1 MPTKRTHRPK
11 RPALSDQVATS
22 LPAVAG
28 ESRLRRDAPLA
39 TRLRRTLGRMQPP
52 TSPRSQP
59 TARSP
64 KRTHPPSAL
73 SRTVQ
78 PVLRSLFREA
88 GQTGSRTVSRR
99 PLAPISSRARS
110 REPCRGA
117 SRQTNPT
124 EIISDCAIITYV
136 SNMPAARPDTASGWE
151 PPASMDA
158 ARAIN
163 GRRTAADVDCPA
175 RRDPSSCRLLEF
187 TPRHS
192 VLSEPGIQ
200 VTKMR
205 PSVLECGVGRRELDV
220 QACLPLLQLLQQVC
234 GLVRLLV
241 GQVVVLAD
249 IVAEVE
255 QLDVFFPEPLDLT
268 APPGLPP
275 WLP

>member
-110 REPCRGA
+110 REPV
-117 SRQTNPT
+117 
-124 EIISDCAIITYV
+124 E
-136 SNMPAARPDTASGWE
+136 
-151 PPASMDA
+151 
-158 ARAIN
+158 
-163 GRRTAADVDCPA
+163 GRRAKRTHHRLQPRPPQRLAVFSGTVLQPPTPKLRVRVRSVCP
-175 RRDPSSCRLLEF
+175 PSICRSHSHF
-187 TPRHS
+187 RSPPIPRTPCT
-192 VLSEPGIQ
+192 P
-200 VTKMR
+200 
-205 PSVLECGVGRRELDV
+205 P
-220 QACLPLLQLLQQVC
+220 LP
-234 GLVRLLV
+234 
-241 GQVVVLAD
+241 
-249 IVAEVE
+249 
-255 QLDVFFPEPLDLT
+255 
-268 APPGLPP
+268 APPGRCPWRPRCLGGSTFRAKRTQTWATWRSWGIHLRITLLARRAARDRLPCSSGP
-275 WLP
+275 VLDTRASHRSNSTNRSETSVVCKHTAR